1 MNRELLLDMLSTPS
15 VSGREVELGKKLYGY
30 AGTFAHRV
38 DTDEIGDV
46 IAVLNPE
53 NPCRV
58 LLSGHMDEIGLLVTA
73 VTEEGFLRVNRAGGI
88 FAPLYPGHKVRVMS
102 REGVL

>member
-53 NPCRV
+53 RV
-58 LLSGHMDEIGLLVTA
+58 P
-73 VTEEGFLRVNRAGGI
+73 AGCCSP
-88 FAPLYPGHKVRVMS
+88 ATWMRSACWSPR
-102 REGVL
+102 